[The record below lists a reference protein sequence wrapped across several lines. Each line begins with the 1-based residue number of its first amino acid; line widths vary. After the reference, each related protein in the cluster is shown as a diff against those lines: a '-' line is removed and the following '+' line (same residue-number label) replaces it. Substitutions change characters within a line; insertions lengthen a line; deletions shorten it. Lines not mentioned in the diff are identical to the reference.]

1 MLQTLAAGWANGRAK
16 MNETTL
22 LIAFIAVTAVAVV
35 LQTLILAG
43 MFVSVRKMIERT
55 ESVQQRVNEQL
66 LPLLEKVR
74 GLVDESAPKIR
85 TVMTN
90 VAETSDLV
98 KSQAVKIDGAV
109 TEIVGLARNQ
119 AERANGLASRTMER
133 VDHTATAVQN
143 AVTAPVRHLSGLAEG
158 VLAGIGQLIGGRRE
172 RGRTKAVPNDDMFI

>member
-1 MLQTLAAGWANGRAK
+1 MD
-16 MNETTL
+16 ETTL

-43 MFVSVRKMIERT
+43 MFVAMRKMIERT
-55 ESVQQRVNEQL
+55 EALQARLNEQA

-74 GLVDESAPKIR
+74 GLVDESTPMIR

-109 TEIVGLARNQ
+109 TELVGIAHKQ
-119 AERANGLASRTMER
+119 AERANGLANRTMER
-133 VDHTATAVQN
+133 VDHTAAAVQN
-143 AVTAPVRHLSGLAEG
+143 AVTTPVRHLSGLVEG
-158 VLAGIGQLIGGRRE
+158 VLAGIGQLAGVRRE
-172 RGRTKAVPNDDMFI
+172 RQRTKAVPKDDMFI

>member
-1 MLQTLAAGWANGRAK
+1 

-43 MFVSVRKMIERT
+43 MYFAVRKMIERT
-55 ESVQQRVNEQL
+55 EALQVKVNEQA

-74 GLVDESAPKIR
+74 SLVDESTPKIQ
-85 TVMTN
+85 TVIAN

-109 TEIVGLARNQ
+109 TEFVGIARSQ
-119 AERANGLASRTMER
+119 AERANGLANRTLER
-133 VDHTATAVQN
+133 VDHTAAAVQN
-143 AVTAPVRHLSGLAEG
+143 AVTTPVRHLSGLVEG
-158 VLAGIGQLIGGRRE
+158 VLAGIGQFAGVRRE
-172 RGRTKAVPNDDMFI
+172 RHRAKAVPNDDMFI

>member
-1 MLQTLAAGWANGRAK
+1 

-43 MFVSVRKMIERT
+43 MFISVRKMI
-55 ESVQQRVNEQL
+55 EQL

-74 GLVDESAPKIR
+74 GLADESTPKIQ
-85 TVMTN
+85 TVITN
-90 VAETSDLV
+90 VAETSELV
-98 KSQAVKIDGAV
+98 KAQAVKIDGAV

-133 VDHTATAVQN
+133 VDHTAAAVQN
-143 AVTAPVRHLSGLAEG
+143 AVTTPVRHLSGLAEG
-158 VLAGIGQLIGGRRE
+158 VLAGISQFVGWRRE
-172 RGRTKAVPNDDMFI
+172 RPRTKAVPNDDMFI